1 MDPASDAAARSS
13 TVADTAGPRA
23 PAAAAEPSVGTM
35 RTTAGDE
42 VSTVEIHAPQEPIAP
57 RQYLWIAG
65 AVVFAFAVLHWLG
78 AVLTPFLVGVILAY
92 LGTPVVNRCARY
104 GIPRTIGT
112 IAAVSLMV
120 ILVLALVLIIFPLI
134 QAEIGLLLSRLPL
147 LADFY
152 AVRVSP
158 WMEETFGKSV
168 ALDVAT
174 LRELVTENARE
185 ASQVGLRVL
194 ASVKTGGLVLINVI
208 VNVALIP
215 VVMFY
220 LLRDGRGIVARVD
233 ELVPRRWES
242 VVSGMWHEIDH
253 VLTQFLYG
261 QMMVMISL
269 AAFYA
274 VMLSLAGLQF
284 AVPIGIITGL
294 LVFIP
299 YVGFGLGLVLGTLAA
314 LLQWHGWGGFLA
326 VMTVYLLGQLLENY
340 VLVPRLVGH
349 RIGLHP
355 LMVIFALLA
364 FGRLFGFAG
373 VLLAL
378 PVSAIL
384 LVALRR
390 VRAAYLESH
399 MYRAR

>member
-1 MDPASDAAARSS
+1 MDHTRDATRSN
-13 TVADTAGPRA
+13 VADPGKPRGV
-23 PAAAAEPSVGTM
+23 AAENARIAPVDDV
-35 RTTAGDE
+35 AAI
-42 VSTVEIHAPQEPIAP
+42 EIRAAPDPFVP
-57 RQYLWIAG
+57 RQYLWLLG
-65 AVVFAFAVLHWLG
+65 VVVFVGAVLHWLG

-112 IAAVSLMV
+112 LLAVTLMIV
-120 ILVLALVLIIFPLI
+120 LVLALVLVIFPLV
-134 QAEIGLLLSRLPL
+134 QAEIGLLLSRLPA

-152 AVRVSP
+152 AVRISP
-158 WMEETFGKSV
+158 WMEDTFGQSI
-168 ALDVAT
+168 ALDVGT
-174 LRELVTENARE
+174 LRDFVTDNAQQ

-194 ASVKTGGLVLINVI
+194 ASVKTGSLVLINLI
-208 VNVALIP
+208 VNAALIP

-233 ELVPRRWES
+233 ELVPRRWEP

-261 QMMVMISL
+261 QMMVMIFL
-269 AAFYA
+269 ASFYS
-274 VMLSLAGLQF
+274 VMLSVVGLQF
-284 AVPIGIITGL
+284 GVPIGIITGL

-299 YVGFGLGLVLGTLAA
+299 YVGFGLGFVLGTLAA
-314 LLQWHGWGGFLA
+314 LLQWHGWPGFLA
-326 VMTVYLLGQLLENY
+326 VMGVYLTGQLLENY

-364 FGRLFGFAG
+364 FGHLLGFSG

-390 VRAAYLESH
+390 LRAAYLESSV
-399 MYRAR
+399 YREQ

>member
-1 MDPASDAAARSS
+1 MIPASDAAARSS
-13 TVADTAGPRA
+13 AVADTAEPRSPAGA
-23 PAAAAEPSVGTM
+23 PD
-35 RTTAGDE
+35 AGIGSPRVAPVEE
-42 VSTVEIHAPQEPIAP
+42 VSTVEIHASHEPLEP
-57 RQYLWIAG
+57 RQYLWIIG
-65 AVVFAFAVLHWLG
+65 AVAFAFAVLHWLG

-92 LGTPVVNRCARY
+92 LGTPVVNRCARF

-112 IAAVSLMV
+112 IAAVGLMV
-120 ILVLALVLIIFPLI
+120 TLVLALVLVIFPLI
-134 QAEIGLLLSRLPL
+134 QAEIGLLLSRLPM

-158 WMEETFGKSV
+158 WMEATFGQSI

-174 LRELVTENARE
+174 LRELVSENARE

-194 ASVKTGGLVLINVI
+194 ASVKTGGLLLISVI

-220 LLRDGRGIVARVD
+220 LLRDGRGIMARVD
-233 ELVPRRWES
+233 ELVPRRWEPL
-242 VVSGMWHEIDH
+242 VRGMWHEIDH
-253 VLTQFLYG
+253 VLAQFLYG

-314 LLQWHGWGGFLA
+314 LLQWHGWGGFLT
-326 VMTVYLLGQLLENY
+326 VMSVYLLGQLLENY

-355 LMVIFALLA
+355 LTVIFALLA
-364 FGRLFGFAG
+364 FGHLFGFAG